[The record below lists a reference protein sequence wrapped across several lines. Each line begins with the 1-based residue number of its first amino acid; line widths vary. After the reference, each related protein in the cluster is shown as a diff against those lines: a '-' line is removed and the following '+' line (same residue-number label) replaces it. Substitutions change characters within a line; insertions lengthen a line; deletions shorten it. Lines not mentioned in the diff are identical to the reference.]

1 MEKYIK
7 GLTNIGLTELEAKV
21 YINMLKKQYFTATEI
36 ATISKIN
43 RTQTYDILSKLINR
57 GMCSEIRG
65 KVRKYS
71 ANDPENVFSHLK
83 KEIEQNRIEINKL
96 ETNLKLIYKNKE
108 NNQNPLDFIQVLT
121 TRSSIISKVESLE
134 TDAKES
140 VLAFN
145 KPPYAMNIGQSNINN
160 ISPEIRKPEQVSITR
175 GVLYKSLYEIEP
187 ENKQEFI
194 KKVQYFQKM
203 GENVKLSY
211 KLPFKLFIFDT
222 RITML
227 ALRNTAAP
235 GLSFTTMTIEHS
247 DFAKAHAGIFELY
260 WEKSLTIEEFM
271 EENKLKKED

>member
-1 MEKYIK
+1 
-7 GLTNIGLTELEAKV
+7 
-21 YINMLKKQYFTATEI
+21 
-36 ATISKIN
+36 
-43 RTQTYDILSKLINR
+43 
-57 GMCSEIRG
+57 
-65 KVRKYS
+65 
-71 ANDPENVFSHLK
+71 
-83 KEIEQNRIEINKL
+83 
-96 ETNLKLIYKNKE
+96 LIYKNKE

-175 GVLYKSLYEIEP
+175 GVLYKSLYEIET

-247 DFAKAHAGIFELY
+247 DFAEAHAGIFELY
-260 WEKSLTIEEFM
+260 WEKSQTIEEFIK
-271 EENKLKKED
+271 ENQLKKED